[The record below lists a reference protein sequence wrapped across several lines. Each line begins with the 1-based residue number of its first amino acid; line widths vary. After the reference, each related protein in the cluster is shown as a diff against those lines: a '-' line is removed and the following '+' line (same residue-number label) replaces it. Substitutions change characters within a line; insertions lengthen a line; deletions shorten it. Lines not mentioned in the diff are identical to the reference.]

1 MIKEY
6 HSLFKRVILCVDL
19 SLVIISLFAGYF
31 LRDTIYGI
39 FTALS
44 SMEMLPLARP
54 SYYFGLLPVLLI
66 VWGALLSYFGMY
78 KSFNIIITESFLIIL
93 KSALTG
99 FVLFGSYIFIL
110 KMQQEVSRLVIVF
123 SFIFAPVLIGLEK
136 VALSYAYRIISKR
149 DVSFK
154 SSLFIFR
161 RILIVGTGS
170 RVEHFI
176 GLVNNHPDRGMKIV
190 GLADIDDARTGET
203 IKGYKVLGSL
213 QNIPEIIHKNII
225 DEVVFIVPRSWLGK
239 IENTVRFCESEGL
252 RVNIAADIYDLNFTK
267 AKYSD
272 FYGLPFI
279 TYESTPDKLGHLF
292 LKRLFDFAT
301 SGIALIFLSFYFLV
315 IFVIIKINAKGP
327 VFYTQKRCGLYGRK
341 FTIYKFRTMVVD
353 AESKLKDL
361 LIYNEMKGPVFKM
374 TDDPRITRVGKWLR
388 KYSIDELPQL
398 WNVLK
403 GDMSLVGPR
412 PPLPEEVERYT
423 STQRRRLSM
432 RPGITCLWQ
441 IEGRSKIFDFDEWS
455 RLDVKYIDNWSF
467 WLDIKILLKSI
478 PVVLF
483 GKGAV

>member
-6 HSLFKRVILCVDL
+6 HSLFKRVVLFVDL
-19 SLVIISLFAGYF
+19 FLVVISLFAGYF
-31 LRDTIYGI
+31 LRDTIFDI
-39 FTALS
+39 FPALS
-44 SMEMLPLARP
+44 SMEMLPLAPP
-54 SYYFGLLPVLLI
+54 SYYFGLLPILLVI
-66 VWGALLSYFGMY
+66 WGALLSYFGMY
-78 KSFNIIITESFLIIL
+78 KSFNAKITESFLIIF
-93 KSALTG
+93 KAALTG
-99 FVLFGSYIFIL
+99 FVFLGSYIFIL
-110 KMQQEVSRLVIVF
+110 RMQQEVSRLVIVF

-136 VALSYAYRIISKR
+136 VALSYAYRTISKR

-170 RVEHFI
+170 RVKHFI
-176 GLVNNHPDRGMKIV
+176 DLVNNHPDRGVKIV
-190 GLADIDDARTGET
+190 GLADIDDAQTGEI

-213 QNIPEIIHKNII
+213 QDIPDIIHKNII
-225 DEVVFIVPRSWLGK
+225 DEVVFIVPSSLLGK
-239 IENTVRFCESEGL
+239 AENTVKFCESEGL
-252 RVNIAADIYDLNFTK
+252 RINIAADIYELNFTK
-267 AKYSD
+267 AKHTD
-272 FYGLPFI
+272 FYGFPLI
-279 TYESTPDKLGHLF
+279 AYESAPDKLGHLF
-292 LKRLFDFAT
+292 LKRLFDFAA
-301 SGIALIFLSFYFLV
+301 SGTALIFLSFFFL
-315 IFVIIKINAKGP
+315 ITFVIIKNNSKGP

-341 FTIYKFRTMVVD
+341 FTMYKFRTMAAD

-374 TDDPRITRVGKWLR
+374 TDDPRVTRVGKWLR

-412 PPLPEEVERYT
+412 PPLPEEVEQYT

-441 IEGRSKIFDFDEWS
+441 IEGRSKIFDFDEWAM
-455 RLDVKYIDNWSF
+455 LDLEYIDNWSF
-467 WLDIKILLKSI
+467 WLDFKILLKSI

>member
-1 MIKEY
+1 MIKEF

-19 SLVIISLFAGYF
+19 SLVTISLFAGYF
-31 LRDTIYGI
+31 LRDAIYVV
-39 FTALS
+39 FPTLS
-44 SMEMLPLARP
+44 SMEMLQLAP
-54 SYYFGLLPVLLI
+54 ISYYFGLLPVLLI

-78 KSFNIIITESFLIIL
+78 KSFNIIITEALLIVL
-93 KSALTG
+93 KAALTG

-110 KMQQEVSRLVIVF
+110 RMQHEVSRLVIVS
-123 SFIFAPVLIGLEK
+123 SFIFAPLLIFLEK
-136 VALSYAYRIISKR
+136 VALFYAYKIVSRR
-149 DVSFK
+149 DTSFK

-161 RILIVGTGS
+161 RILIVGAGS
-170 RVEHFI
+170 RAGNFI
-176 GLVNNHPDRGMKIV
+176 DLVDRHPDRGVKIV
-190 GLADIDDARTGET
+190 GLADIEGVKTGEI
-203 IKGYKVLGSL
+203 IKNYRVLGS
-213 QNIPEIIHKNII
+213 IADMPEIIHKNII
-225 DEVVFIVPRSWLGK
+225 DEVVFIVPSSSLGR
-239 IENTVRFCESEGL
+239 IEDAVKFCESEGL
-252 RVNIAADIYDLNFTK
+252 RVNIAADIYELNFTR
-267 AKYSD
+267 AKHSD
-272 FYGLPFI
+272 FYGFPLI

-292 LKRLFDFAT
+292 LKRLFDFTAA
-301 SGIALIFLSFYFLV
+301 GVALIALSILFLIV
-315 IFVIIKINAKGP
+315 FVIITIDSKGP

-341 FTIYKFRTMVVD
+341 FTIYKFRTMVTD

-374 TDDPRITRVGKWLR
+374 ADDPRITKTGKWLR

-412 PPLPEEVERYT
+412 PPLPEEVAQYAPA
-423 STQRRRLSM
+423 QRRRLSM

-455 RLDVKYIDNWSF
+455 RLDLEYIDNWSF
-467 WLDIKILLKSI
+467 GLDLKILFRSI